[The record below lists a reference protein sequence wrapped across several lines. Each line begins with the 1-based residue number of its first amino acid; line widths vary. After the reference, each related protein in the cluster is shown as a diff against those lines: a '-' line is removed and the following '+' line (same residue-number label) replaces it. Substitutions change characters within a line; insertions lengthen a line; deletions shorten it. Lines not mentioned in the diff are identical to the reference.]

1 MNEKSQNGK
10 EMAYIHQLKHRDCQS
25 RLKKHD
31 IIYVVHKKSI
41 VYIKMAQIKGKWV
54 ECRMDEQ

>member
-1 MNEKSQNGK
+1 M
-10 EMAYIHQLKHRDCQS
+10 HQLKDRDCQS

-31 IIYVVHKKSI
+31 PIYVVHKKSI
-41 VYIKMAQIKGKWV
+41 VNIKLVQIKSKWV